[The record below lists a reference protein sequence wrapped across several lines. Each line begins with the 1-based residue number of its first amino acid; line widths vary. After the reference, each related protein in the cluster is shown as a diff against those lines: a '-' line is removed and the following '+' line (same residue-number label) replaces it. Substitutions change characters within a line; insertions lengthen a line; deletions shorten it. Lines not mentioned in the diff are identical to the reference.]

1 VRLILISVLKLGR
14 IEANSGGLGGF
25 CRDGLGRVDFERMR
39 SQSVLGP
46 WVKRVN
52 GTGQDG
58 LKGEADQVGH
68 FESSVFFNSKVIQ
81 INSNKFSKI
90 PKIIKQLLK
99 IFKIYN
105 QSNFYFFIFQFVLQ
119 LKNRFFR
126 FEASKDKRVIANFF
140 FLI

>member
-25 CRDGLGRVDFERMR
+25 CRDELGRYDGLGWVDFERMQ

-58 LKGEADQVGH
+58 LKGEAD
-68 FESSVFFNSKVIQ
+68 
-81 INSNKFSKI
+81 
-90 PKIIKQLLK
+90 
-99 IFKIYN
+99 
-105 QSNFYFFIFQFVLQ
+105 
-119 LKNRFFR
+119 
-126 FEASKDKRVIANFF
+126 
-140 FLI
+140 

>member
-25 CRDGLGRVDFERMR
+25 CRDGLGRYDGLGRVGFERMQ

-46 WVKRVN
+46 WVRWVD
-52 GTGQDG
+52 GADQDG

-68 FESSVFFNSKVIQ
+68 FEPSVFFNSKVIQ
-81 INSNKFSKI
+81 INPNKFSKI

-99 IFKIYN
+99 ILKIYN
-105 QSNFYFFIFQFVLQ
+105 H
-119 LKNRFFR
+119 
-126 FEASKDKRVIANFF
+126 
-140 FLI
+140 